1 MTKEFNGKIKN
12 DRAPVQILE
21 KLKDKKVE
29 FSKRNKRKVK
39 KKNKKRRKKSGR
51 RDLFFGILIT
61 DVI

>member
-29 FSKRNKRKVK
+29 FSKRKQ
-39 KKNKKRRKKSGR
+39 KKSKEEK
-51 RDLFFGILIT
+51 
-61 DVI
+61 